1 MSKTDNTK
9 TTPKAPASVPTPS
22 GRRGLGAYLA
32 DVKLEIKKIAWPTPL
47 EATRLTSTVLGVCLL
62 VTLVLWLFSVGIEA
76 VLKFLLGGA

>member
-1 MSKTDNTK
+1 MSKTDNTSAG
-9 TTPKAPASVPTPS
+9 PKVPASVPAPS

-62 VTLVLWLFSVGIEA
+62 ITGVLWIFSVIIEA
-76 VLKFLLGGA
+76 ALKFLLGGN